1 MTLPA
6 HEITP
11 ELAYAADVMLRDYMN
26 ARRGEVVLITVD
38 TRSDAAAVYATFI
51 AAYVLGCKTA
61 VLTIP
66 QLPFQGTLADPYIPP
81 VLAGAAGDCDVWVD
95 FTFPYLAGSHF
106 QDSVMKKERARY
118 LLAGDMKGDSLARL
132 FGRVDLDRYYE
143 VHKGMDAIVQ
153 ETVGK
158 ECRITDANGTDVS
171 FKIGKP
177 GFKKPRRAEKPG
189 MYLVPGSCTIFP
201 DIETVQ
207 GTISVFAAF
216 HEFYTLLREPLQ
228 LTLDGRIREIRGGAN
243 DRAIMDRALRRAAGG
258 DYGYV
263 IHFTHGI
270 HPAARVTGRS
280 FIEDMRTVGNNAVG
294 LGLPWWVPGGGENHP
309 DALVSMQSIW
319 VDGEQIVHDGAIV
332 KPLELARSAA
342 ALQPAYT

>member
-1 MTLPA
+1 M
-6 HEITP
+6 
-11 ELAYAADVMLRDYMN
+11 MLRDYMN

-38 TRSDAAAVYATFI
+38 TRSNAAAVQATFN
-51 AAYVLGCKTA
+51 AAYVLGCKVA
-61 VLTIP
+61 VVTIP

-81 VLAGAAGDCDVWVD
+81 AVAAAAGDCDVWVD

-106 QDSVMKKERARY
+106 HDSVMKQNRARY
-118 LLAGDMKGDSLARL
+118 LLAGDMKADSLSRL

-143 VHKGMDAIVQ
+143 VHKGVDGILQGA
-153 ETVGK
+153 VGK
-158 ECRITDANGTDVS
+158 ECRITNGSGTDVT

-177 GFKKPRRAEKPG
+177 GFSKPRRAEKPG

-207 GTISVFAAF
+207 GTISIFAAF
-216 HEFYTLLREPLQ
+216 HEFFTALREPL
-228 LTLDGRIREIRGGAN
+228 LLVMDGRVRELRGGAN
-243 DRAIMDRALRRAAGG
+243 DRAVMDRALRRAAGG

-270 HPAARVTGRS
+270 HPAARVTGQS
-280 FIEDMRTVGNNAVG
+280 FIEDMRAVGNNSVG

-309 DALVSMQSIW
+309 DALVSMHSIW
-319 VDGEQIVHDGAIV
+319 VDGEQIVRDGAIV
-332 KPLELARSAA
+332 SPPDLAQSAA
-342 ALQPAYT
+342 ALQPTYA